1 MRGRE
6 PLPAPG
12 RNFSTVRQAKT
23 RRGGLAKP
31 RCRAYAVCGARRAAP
46 RQCPALRARGSQ
58 RILNQPDAAVLR
70 VRHVKQRAVWR
81 KVQTER
87 AMKAAGYPARA
98 RPPCAAHGKR
108 VACRGADD
116 ADLVVACVRDSHLS
130 RERTHACGP
139 PEGARVP
146 SSVPA
151 LGRPLLAFS
160 GSAPAS
166 VAVRRFCPDGNSA
179 AGADASE
186 HPARGG
192 CVWTCSP
199 RIALMQVLGLRG
211 PKKMKTRGLIF

>member
-139 PEGARVP
+139 PEGARVLANSGQSP
-146 SSVPA
+146 LPANARAKRGRPASAATPKAQITDFAEVSPGFYYRPQRIMDSVPFC
-151 LGRPLLAFS
+151 G
-160 GSAPAS
+160 APKS
-166 VAVRRFCPDGNSA
+166 R
-179 AGADASE
+179 
-186 HPARGG
+186 
-192 CVWTCSP
+192 
-199 RIALMQVLGLRG
+199 
-211 PKKMKTRGLIF
+211 